1 MQAMIFR
8 TPVEMPSQQLQ
19 LTPQSH
25 TFFIGSCFA
34 DHIGQLMAECL
45 PSKQV
50 TANPHGPL
58 YNPVSIRQV
67 LATYLPSGIAQ
78 PFDESGFFETPEG
91 EWRHWDY
98 STKFTA
104 PTQEALAQMLRNDWL
119 DVQKRFATAQTLFIT
134 FSTDHVYRLTQGRC
148 TGHCVANC
156 HKQPSRMFAESAESL
171 EQLTALWTDFM
182 QLLHHELPQL
192 QVVFTL
198 SPYRYAKYGMHA
210 NALSKARLMLL
221 IDTLCQQ
228 FDFAHYFPA
237 YEIVTDELRDY
248 RFYNTDMLHP
258 SDQAVNY
265 IWERFTEWAFTDSLT
280 NYAHERIALL
290 RAMQHRPLN
299 AQSDAHKAFLNK
311 LEQKKKDFLR
321 KWGNW
326 E

>member
-1 MQAMIFR
+1 MIFR
-8 TPVEMPSQQLQ
+8 TPVELPPQQIQ

-34 DHIGQLMAECL
+34 DHIGQLMTNCL
-45 PSKQV
+45 PNKQV
-50 TANPHGPL
+50 IVNPHGPL
-58 YNPVSIRQV
+58 YNPISIRQV
-67 LATYLPSGIAQ
+67 LASYLPSGIAK
-78 PFDESGFFETPEG
+78 PFDEAVFFKTPEG

-104 PTQEALAQMLRNDWL
+104 PTQEALEQMLRKDWL
-119 DVQKRFATAQTLFIT
+119 DVQKHFVTTQTLFIT
-134 FSTDHVYRLTQGRC
+134 FSTDHVYRLTQGEC
-148 TGHCVANC
+148 IGHYVANC
-156 HKQPSRMFAESAESL
+156 HKQPSRMFAECTEPL
-171 EQLTALWTDFM
+171 EQLTTLWTDFI
-182 QLLHHELPQL
+182 QLLHNELPQM

-221 IDTLCQQ
+221 IDSLCQQ
-228 FDFAHYFPA
+228 FSFTHYFPA

-248 RFYNTDMLHP
+248 RFYDTDMLHP

-290 RAMQHRPLN
+290 RAMRHRPLN

>member
-1 MQAMIFR
+1 MIFR
-8 TPVEMPSQQLQ
+8 TPVELPPQQIQ

-34 DHIGQLMAECL
+34 DHIGQLMTNCL
-45 PSKQV
+45 PNKQV
-50 TANPHGPL
+50 IVNPHGPL
-58 YNPVSIRQV
+58 YNPISIRQV
-67 LATYLPSGIAQ
+67 LASYLPSGIVK
-78 PFDESGFFETPEG
+78 PFDEAVFFKTPEG

-104 PTQEALAQMLRNDWL
+104 PTQEALKQMLRKDWL
-119 DVQKRFATAQTLFIT
+119 DVQKHFVTTQTLFIT
-134 FSTDHVYRLTQGRC
+134 FSTDHVYRLTQGEC
-148 TGHCVANC
+148 IGHYVANC
-156 HKQPSRMFAESAESL
+156 HKQPSRMFAECTEPL
-171 EQLTALWTDFM
+171 EQLTTLWTNFM
-182 QLLHHELPQL
+182 QLLHNELPQM

-221 IDTLCQQ
+221 IDSLCQQ
-228 FDFAHYFPA
+228 FSFTHYFPA

-248 RFYNTDMLHP
+248 RFYDTDMLHP

-280 NYAHERIALL
+280 NYAHERTALL

>member
-1 MQAMIFR
+1 MIFR
-8 TPVEMPSQQLQ
+8 TPVELPPLQIQ

-34 DHIGQLMAECL
+34 DHIGQLMTNCL
-45 PSKQV
+45 PNKQV
-50 TANPHGPL
+50 IVNPHGPL
-58 YNPVSIRQV
+58 YNPISIRQV
-67 LATYLPSGIAQ
+67 LASYLPSGIAK
-78 PFDESGFFETPEG
+78 PFDEAVFFKTPEG

-104 PTQEALAQMLRNDWL
+104 PTQEALEQMLRKDWL
-119 DVQKRFATAQTLFIT
+119 DVQKHFVTTQTLFIT
-134 FSTDHVYRLTQGRC
+134 FSTDHVYRLTQGEC
-148 TGHCVANC
+148 IGHYVANC
-156 HKQPSRMFAESAESL
+156 HKQPSRMFAECTEPL
-171 EQLTALWTDFM
+171 EQLTTLWTDFI
-182 QLLHHELPQL
+182 QLLHNELPQM

-221 IDTLCQQ
+221 IDSLCQQ
-228 FDFAHYFPA
+228 FSFTHYFPA

-248 RFYNTDMLHP
+248 RFYDTDMLHP

>member
-1 MQAMIFR
+1 MIFR
-8 TPVEMPSQQLQ
+8 TPVELPPQQIQ

-34 DHIGQLMAECL
+34 DHIGQLMTNCL
-45 PSKQV
+45 PNKQV
-50 TANPHGPL
+50 IVNPHGPL
-58 YNPVSIRQV
+58 YNPISIRQV
-67 LATYLPSGIAQ
+67 LASYLPSGIVK
-78 PFDESGFFETPEG
+78 PFDEAEFFKTPEG

-104 PTQEALAQMLRNDWL
+104 PTQEALEQMLRKDWL
-119 DVQKRFATAQTLFIT
+119 DVQKHFVTTQTLFIT
-134 FSTDHVYRLTQGRC
+134 FSTDHVYRLTQGEC
-148 TGHCVANC
+148 IGHYVANC
-156 HKQPSRMFAESAESL
+156 HKQPSRMFAECTEPL
-171 EQLTALWTDFM
+171 EQLTTLWTDFM
-182 QLLHHELPQL
+182 QLLHNELPQM

-221 IDTLCQQ
+221 IDSLCQQ
-228 FDFAHYFPA
+228 FSFTHYFPA